1 MLILPEWHSMPQRS
15 IDPYAIDMF
24 AEEIEITE
32 VADSTYYCSAF
43 SGVTAFETSK
53 GLVLIDTGLS
63 ATSET
68 IADELREYTDAPVHT
83 AIYTHGHLDHAF
95 SLDDYL
101 LDEQDSPEVIAHRA
115 MPARFDRYE
124 RTTGHNDAINSR
136 QFGGTTSGIDEIDD
150 LDDASQFGWPEYPP
164 TTLYDDNLTLQVG
177 NVTFEIHHA
186 CGETDDHSWVYC
198 PERDVLCSGDFVI
211 GVAPN
216 AGNPQKVQ
224 RYPWEWADALREMAG
239 VDAGTLCPGHGE
251 PIVDDPDEIQRRLL
265 VAAEYL
271 DTIVER
277 TLDALND
284 GSPPHVDIVREVEL
298 PDPDEPWLQETYDDG
313 EFIVRNVLRYYGGW
327 WSGRPSE
334 LKPAGR
340 DTLANEIA
348 ALTGDAETLATR
360 ANELANQDEYKL
372 ACHLADYALEAA
384 PDNEDIQ
391 TTVAEVYAQRAEM
404 TTDLMSKNVFS
415 SAAEYASEGRRFR

>member
-1 MLILPEWHSMPQRS
+1 MLQNAVE
-15 IDPYAIDMF
+15 PYAIDMF
-24 AEEIEITE
+24 VDEIEITE
-32 VADSTYYCSAF
+32 VAENTYYCSAF
-43 SGVTAFETSK
+43 SGVTAFETDV
-53 GLVLIDTGLS
+53 GLVVIDTGLPTVSS
-63 ATSET
+63 A
-68 IADELREYTDAPVHT
+68 IADKLRNHTGAPVHT
-83 AIYTHGHLDHAF
+83 AIYTHGHDDHAS

-101 LDEQDSPEVIAHRA
+101 VDGQDAPDVIAHRA
-115 MPARFDRYE
+115 MPDRFDRYE
-124 RTTGHNDAINSR
+124 RTENHNETINGR
-136 QFGGTTSGIDEIDD
+136 QFGGNGSGTDD
-150 LDDASQFGWPEYPP
+150 LDILAGGEFGWPDHPP
-164 TTLYDDNLTLQVG
+164 TTLYDDALTIEVG

-186 CGETDDHSWVYC
+186 RGETDDHSWVYC
-198 PERDVLCSGDFVI
+198 PDRDVLCTGDFVI

-265 VAAEYL
+265 AGAEYL
-271 DTIVER
+271 DTIVGR

-334 LKPAGR
+334 LKPARR
-340 DTLANEIA
+340 DALAEEIATLA
-348 ALTGDAETLATR
+348 GDAETLASR
-360 ANELANQDEYKL
+360 AEELTEQGDNRL

-384 PDNEDIQ
+384 PDNERIQ
-391 TTVAEVYAQRAEM
+391 ATVADIYEERAE
-404 TTDLMSKNVFS
+404 TTNDLMSKNIFS
-415 SAAEYASEGRRFR
+415 SACEYANEGRGF